1 MNHPISDAWFLR
13 IKSATQDLVKAC
25 NGVINAGDIALV
37 SKSEVSRW
45 QSATDGTIIPL
56 SAVLALESYCGQPFV
71 TTVMAELNGR
81 RLSDELNATESPEA
95 CVIRSH
101 AEVMA
106 KGADLHG
113 TVAIAMGDHKFTP
126 TEAALADRKAAAHID
141 ALSRFRQDLA
151 RVRAGEIRPELP
163 TATEPSN

>member
-25 NGVINAGDIALV
+25 NGVINAGEIALV

-45 QSATDGTIIPL
+45 QSATDSSIIPL
-56 SAVLALESYCGQPFV
+56 TAMLALESYCGQPFL
-71 TTVMAELNGR
+71 TTVLAELNGR
-81 RLSDELNATESPEA
+81 RLSDELSVSESSA
-95 CVIRSH
+95 ASVIRSH
-101 AEVMA
+101 ADVMA

-113 TVAIAMGDHKFTP
+113 TVAIAMGDHVFTP
-126 TEAALADRKAAAHID
+126 TEAALADRKAADHIA
-141 ALSRFRQDLA
+141 ALNRFRQDLA

-163 TATEPSN
+163 TAAEPSH